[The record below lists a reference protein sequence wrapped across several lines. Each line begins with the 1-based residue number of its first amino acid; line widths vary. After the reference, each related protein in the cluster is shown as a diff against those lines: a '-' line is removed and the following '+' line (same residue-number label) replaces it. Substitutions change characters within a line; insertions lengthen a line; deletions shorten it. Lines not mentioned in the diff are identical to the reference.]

1 MEKTVKILGASNLKC
16 CCYYMFYVL
25 VLLLLSCLASS
36 KNVVTELPGF
46 DGELPFYLETG
57 YIGVG
62 ESNASQLFYYFVESQ
77 RNPAL
82 DPLMLWLTGG
92 PGCSVLSAFFYE
104 SGPVTFNYANYNGSL
119 PSLHLNPF
127 AWTQGINIIYVD
139 APVGTGFSYSTTD
152 ENYYID
158 DIGSSNQTY
167 EFLRKW
173 LIEHPEYSTNQLY
186 IGGDSYSGIP
196 LPIIVTKILEGNE
209 VGLEPMMNLK
219 GYILGNPK
227 TDDFLDVNSA
237 VPFCFRLTLIS
248 EELYES
254 TKEDCGGN
262 YVSVNASNADCVA
275 DLDTI
280 DEMTLEIN
288 LMQVLEPTCQVARPK
303 KKKGLVK
310 RVSEGR
316 RSLIEEEDIENISID
331 NLDKAHW
338 CRYYN
343 YVLSNIWANTRVVR
357 DALQIRENTTGVWK
371 RCNSTIAY
379 TKTVTSSVPYHQ
391 YLSEQNLR
399 SLIYS
404 GDHDLSVPHIGT
416 QNWISLL
423 NMTVNEYWR
432 PWFVDGQVA
441 GYAEKYMN
449 GDFNMQFATVKG
461 AGHVAPE
468 YKPTQCYAMIDRF
481 MATYPL

>member
-1 MEKTVKILGASNLKC
+1 MEKTTMLVTSL
-16 CCYYMFYVL
+16 CYYMFL
-25 VLLLLSCLASS
+25 AALFLSCLASS
-36 KNVVTELPGF
+36 KTVVTQLPGF
-46 DGELPFYLETG
+46 DGDLPFYLETG

-62 ESNASQLFYYFVESQ
+62 ESNASQLFYYFVKSQ
-77 RNPAL
+77 RSPAL

-92 PGCSVLSAFFYE
+92 PGCSVLSAFLYE
-104 SGPVTFNYANYNGSL
+104 SGPVTFDYTNYNGSL
-119 PSLHLNPF
+119 PSLHLNPY

-139 APVGTGFSYSTTD
+139 APIGTGFSYSTTD

-158 DIGSSNQTY
+158 DMTSSNQTY

-173 LIEHPEYSTNQLY
+173 LIEHPEYLTNQLY
-186 IGGDSYSGIP
+186 MGGDSYSGIP

-209 VGLEPMMNLK
+209 AGLEPRMNLK

-227 TDDFLDVNSA
+227 TDDYLDVNSA
-237 VPFCFRLTLIS
+237 VPYCFRLALIS
-248 EELYES
+248 EELYET

-262 YVSVNASNADCVA
+262 YVTVNASNVDCVA
-275 DLDTI
+275 DLDAI
-280 DEMTLEIN
+280 DELILEIN
-288 LMQVLEPTCQVARPK
+288 LMNVLEPTCQVARPRN
-303 KKKGLVK
+303 KKGSI
-310 RVSEGR
+310 REISEGR
-316 RSLIEEEDIENISID
+316 RSLIEEEENISISE
-331 NLDKAHW
+331 LDSAHW

-343 YVLSNIWANTRVVR
+343 YVLCNVWANTKIVR
-357 DALQIRENTTGVWK
+357 DALQIRENTTGIWK
-371 RCNSTIAY
+371 RCNATIAY
-379 TKTVTSSVPYHQ
+379 TKTVTSSLPYHK
-391 YLSEQNLR
+391 YLSQQDLR

-416 QNWISLL
+416 QNWIQLL

-449 GDFNMQFATVKG
+449 SDFNMQFATVKG

-468 YKPTQCYAMIDRF
+468 YKPAQCYAMIDRF